1 MIFWCCA
8 TLRRSA
14 DCVAFVGL
22 FRFWHFADDADTVRE
37 RGKGR
42 EWQWEWGS
50 AQVLA
55 IAVDLS
61 DERPT
66 QRTPQAAWA
75 RDSHHLWPG
84 NVWSPSIVVVVVV
97 CVWRATVLPAPVPV
111 PAPCV
116 PGWAADSFSFSF
128 LCLLSLL
135 PSLPRCPSYTELT
148 RCRGRIN
155 HGRTTAPNTEK

>member
-1 MIFWCCA
+1 MLCNPAQICRQRCVCRFVWFFDISQT
-8 TLRRSA
+8 TLTQWEKEGR
-14 DCVAFVGL
+14 
-22 FRFWHFADDADTVRE
+22 
-37 RGKGR
+37 R
-42 EWQWEWGS
+42 EWRWEWGS
-50 AQVLA
+50 ERVLA

-84 NVWSPSIVVVVVV
+84 NVWSPSIVVVVV
-97 CVWRATVLPAPVPV
+97 CVWRATMLPAPVPV